1 MVKLQGDFHFS
12 FGTSTKRSGQ
22 PQGDFFS
29 WIAVHDK
36 IRIRMH
42 QGISFSICRI
52 HLLVLVTRSEWR
64 YRAENFFKRQILTR
78 FFIVVYAKWAN
89 FQLCLYHGKNKLY
102 SLKWR
107 LCTRPPRLVG
117 YYSVSS
123 LKQQSAGE
131 TRQFGT
137 RWKRQFGTVEKSVK
151 SAPHFL
157 SNINWVKIGKQEPGT
172 PFSKLLDPRLMQQ
185 WFGAI
190 FTKKN

>member
-1 MVKLQGDFHFS
+1 
-12 FGTSTKRSGQ
+12 
-22 PQGDFFS
+22 
-29 WIAVHDK
+29 
-36 IRIRMH
+36 MH

-117 YYSVSS
+117 YYSASS
-123 LKQQSAGE
+123 LKQQSAGIHV
-131 TRQFGT
+131 TQYFVHILTGVPWCILQAST
-137 RWKRQFGTVEKSVK
+137 LT
-151 SAPHFL
+151 HFL
-157 SNINWVKIGKQEPGT
+157 T
-172 PFSKLLDPRLMQQ
+172 CPFGQL
-185 WFGAI
+185 
-190 FTKKN
+190 TKKSTCPTQSVGCPKKLIKITKTRE